1 MKSTKFIEY
10 SKMIETEFAN
20 ACIKHPKFCDAMLES
35 NVNYAKQEFFIKNY
49 AMKNADKDYAT
60 LILDEEIAEA
70 MNAYQQGD
78 KEHCLQELAQCGA
91 VILRMM
97 EFVDA
102 EQ

>member
-20 ACIKHPKFCDAMLES
+20 ACIKHPKFCDAVTNKSENAVKKALTDLRIDNS
-35 NVNYAKQEFFIKNY
+35 GTPYYADQ
-49 AMKNADKDYAT
+49 
-60 LILDEEIAEA
+60 ILHEEICEA
-70 MNAYQQGD
+70 LEAYQQGE
-78 KEHCLQELAQCGA
+78 KAHCLQELAQCAA